1 MGIEFRPEG
10 ACAFPACITHDHAAE
25 SRLPEVGMKRMLLFL
40 LTLSSFSMALA
51 ELSPEAQQLLDTAKI
66 AQTEARQSNPKG
78 NIDQAAWR
86 KAVDAAEAAVK
97 AAPREAGPLRLR
109 AQVYTEIKFWVRAE
123 SSWRTL
129 FNAMQDNVTPE
140 DRVGMSE
147 TLFNLGYNQYQSGD
161 LEGAYKRFAEAS
173 EITPEAARNE
183 IWQGRILLERGDA
196 RGALPHWDRALKLE
210 PANAT
215 SKYFLLISQKS
226 VNYGEAAVSAFTLG
240 YKAFEAKKYEDA
252 LQQFRIATVS
262 APAFLEA
269 QRMLGRT
276 ALELNLPDDAIPAFE
291 TVAKLE
297 GVNPSNKYNLE
308 LAREMRQFGTAAAR
322 SFREGYDKYAKGD
335 KAAALAAFEAATV
348 ANPNYQKAWA
358 WLGRSRFE
366 TGDYRGAADAYG
378 IAVKLDPN
386 DKDSQHWLR
395 QAKSRIK

>member
-1 MGIEFRPEG
+1 
-10 ACAFPACITHDHAAE
+10 
-25 SRLPEVGMKRMLLFL
+25 MKRILLFL
-40 LTLSSFSMALA
+40 LTLSSFGMAMA
-51 ELSPEAQQLLDTAKI
+51 ELSPEAQQLLDNAKI
-66 AQTEARQSNPKG
+66 AQIEARQSNPKG
-78 NIDQAAWR
+78 NIDQTAWR

-97 AAPREAGPLRLR
+97 AAPREADTLRLR

-123 SSWRTL
+123 SSWRAL
-129 FNAMQDNVTPE
+129 FFATQDNVTPE
-140 DRVGMSE
+140 DRAGMSE

-161 LEGAYKRFAEAS
+161 LEGAFKRFAEAG
-173 EITPEAARNE
+173 EIMPETARNE

-196 RGALPHWDRALKLE
+196 RGALPHWDRAVKLE

-226 VNYGEAAVSAFTLG
+226 VNYGGAAVSAFTLG
-240 YKAFEAKKYEDA
+240 YKAFEAKKYEAA

-291 TVAKLE
+291 TVARLE

-308 LAREMRQFGTAAAR
+308 LAREMRQYGAAAAR

-335 KAAALAAFEAATV
+335 KAAALAAFEAATGV
-348 ANPNYQKAWA
+348 NPNYQKAWA

-366 TGDYRGAADAYG
+366 TGDYRGAADAYTV
-378 IAVKLDPN
+378 AVRLDPN

>member
-1 MGIEFRPEG
+1 
-10 ACAFPACITHDHAAE
+10 
-25 SRLPEVGMKRMLLFL
+25 MKRILLFL
-40 LTLSSFSMALA
+40 LTLSSFGMPFLGGAVA

-97 AAPREAGPLRLR
+97 AAPREAATLRLR
-109 AQVYTEIKFWVRAE
+109 AQIYTEIKFWVRAE
-123 SSWRTL
+123 SSWRAL
-129 FNAMQDNVTPE
+129 FNATQDNETPE
-140 DRVGMSE
+140 DRAGLSE

-161 LEGAYKRFAEAS
+161 LEGAFKRFAEAG
-173 EITPEAARNE
+173 EITPEVARNE

-226 VNYGEAAVSAFTLG
+226 VNYGGAAVSAFTLG
-240 YKAFEAKKYEDA
+240 YKAFETKKYDEA

-276 ALELNLPDDAIPAFE
+276 ALELNQPDDAIPAFE
-291 TVAKLE
+291 TVARLE
-297 GVNPSNKYNLE
+297 GVNPTNKYNLD
-308 LAREMRQFGTAAAR
+308 LAREMRQYGTAAAR

-335 KAAALAAFEAATV
+335 KAAALAAFEAATS

-358 WLGRSRFE
+358 WLGRSKFE
-366 TGDYRGAADAYG
+366 TGDYRGAADAYTV
-378 IAVKLDPN
+378 AVKLDPN